1 MDIEQLRMSHKV
13 VVRMNE
19 IASRK
24 EQKLSEDK
32 DLNAMEQFSQFL
44 NYSNVREII
53 DDMVGPILD

>member
-1 MDIEQLRMSHKV
+1 MK
-13 VVRMNE
+13 E